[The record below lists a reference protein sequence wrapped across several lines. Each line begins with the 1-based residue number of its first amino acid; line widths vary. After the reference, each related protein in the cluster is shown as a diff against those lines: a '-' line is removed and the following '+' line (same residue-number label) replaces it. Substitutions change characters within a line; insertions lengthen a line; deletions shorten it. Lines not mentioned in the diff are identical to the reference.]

1 MYCKARCWTG
11 ESSVLRGAVNRAFD
25 HPSNP
30 SPSFPLPLPS
40 LLHAY
45 PQISTAQMSH
55 AWRTPLNAAEL
66 DALATNVRSHV
77 RRDPVDIISTLNGG
91 GTQNSREREREII
104 LEPPPHF
111 HILTFPCVP
120 LFSLLI
126 LPSIFIHMQALHV

>member
-30 SPSFPLPLPS
+30 SPSFPPPLPS

-45 PQISTAQMSH
+45 PQISTAQMSR
-55 AWRTPLNAAEL
+55 AWRMPLNAAEL
-66 DALATNVRSHV
+66 DALLTFRSHV
-77 RRDPVDIISTLNGG
+77 RDPIDIISTLNGG
-91 GTQNSREREREII
+91 GTQNSREREKEII

-111 HILTFPCVP
+111 HNLTLPCVP

-126 LPSIFIHMQALHV
+126 LPFYIHSYAGFV